1 MRLQIEAR
9 VRRSA
14 DFELAVDI
22 DCQAE
27 ALAVVGP
34 SGCGKSTLLDV
45 LAGVL
50 PGRVLIDGRELSG
63 LPLHRRKVGWVTQD
77 SLLFPHL
84 DVAANLAYS
93 PRAEGLAEVAEAL
106 DLSPLL
112 QRRPA
117 HLSGGERRRVA
128 LGRALVSRPD
138 VLLLDEPF
146 AGLDAQRRRAA
157 LSLIHTVRR
166 RFDVPLVLV
175 SHLADEVVGLADQ
188 ALRLE
193 QGRVVAE
200 GAAHSVLR
208 AGETHVDNHLQA
220 VVSGPDRVT
229 VDGVELRLSLPEGT
243 TGRVRLAIYAHDI
256 LLARALPEAL
266 SARNVLSTS
275 VVKLTPAGGF
285 VLVSLALAGLVATLT
300 PEAVDELQLA
310 PGVEVL
316 ALLKATSID
325 CLGPG

>member
-1 MRLQIEAR
+1 MRLQLQAS
-9 VRRSA
+9 VNRSA
-14 DFELAVDI
+14 SFDLSVDV
-22 DCQAE
+22 DCEAD

-34 SGCGKSTLLDV
+34 SGCGKSTLLEV

-50 PGRVLIDGRELSG
+50 PGKVLINGRDLSQ
-63 LPLHRRKVGWVTQD
+63 LPLHQRKLGWVTQD

-93 PRAEGLAEVAEAL
+93 PRAEGIEEVAQAL
-106 DLSPLL
+106 DLLPLL
-112 QRRPA
+112 DRRVA

-128 LGRALVSRPD
+128 LGRALASCPD
-138 VLLLDEPF
+138 LLLLDEPF

-166 RFDVPLVLV
+166 RFDVPVVLV

-193 QGRVVAE
+193 AGRVLAT
-200 GAAHSVLR
+200 GPAHSVLR
-208 AGETHVDNHLQA
+208 AGETHVDNHLEA
-220 VVSGPDRVT
+220 DVSGPEQVT
-229 VDGVELRLSLPEGT
+229 VDGVELRLSLPEGMS
-243 TGRVRLAIYAHDI
+243 GRVRLAIYAHDI
-256 LLARALPEAL
+256 LLAREMPHAL
-266 SARNVLSTS
+266 SARNVLSTQ
-275 VVKLTPAGGF
+275 VVDLTPAGGF
-285 VLVSLALAGLVATLT
+285 VLVSLAVAGLVATLT
-300 PEAVDELQLA
+300 PEAVAELSIA

-325 CLGPG
+325 CLGPA